1 MYRDGDRSQETHLC
15 IIILEFTA
23 KFHDYRCSIVIL
35 LWKHGRQNSKCV
47 ASKFVAVR
55 DTQNLYSGT
64 YKRSKNYEKC
74 SALDRHVVFTP
85 ELRVRTNLPKCE

>member
-23 KFHDYRCSIVIL
+23 SFMIIDAASLL

-47 ASKFVAVR
+47 ASKYVAVR
-55 DTQNLYSGT
+55 DTQNLYSRT

-74 SALDRHVVFTP
+74 SALDGHVVFTP
-85 ELRVRTNLPKCE
+85 ELLVRTNLPKCE